1 MKCKDCKKE
10 MEKAHS
16 CSSKFIEIKKQTYK
30 RNTTYFDV
38 NKRCH
43 DCGIVNKKGNTHHFG
58 CDMERCPK
66 CKGQL
71 ISCDC
76 GPTVLIKEKENE
88 KI

>member
-1 MKCKDCKKE
+1 MVKCDACNIEMTNSVSCKTYPY
-10 MEKAHS
+10 
-16 CSSKFIEIKKQTYK
+16 IKLDGKIYK

-38 NKRCH
+38 NKHCH
-43 DCGIVNKKGNTHHFG
+43 DCGILNKKGNIHHNG

-76 GPTVLIKEKENE
+76 DKQSLLEN
-88 KI
+88 KK

>member
-1 MKCKDCKKE
+1 MVKCRDCKQE
-10 MEKAHS
+10 MNPEKKNCADT
-16 CSSKFIEIKKQTYK
+16 CVVGYIKIGGKVYK

-43 DCGIVNKKGNTHHFG
+43 DCGIINKRGNIHHAG
-58 CDMERCPK
+58 CDMERCPI

-76 GPTVLIKEKENE
+76 WE
-88 KI
+88 KIKK